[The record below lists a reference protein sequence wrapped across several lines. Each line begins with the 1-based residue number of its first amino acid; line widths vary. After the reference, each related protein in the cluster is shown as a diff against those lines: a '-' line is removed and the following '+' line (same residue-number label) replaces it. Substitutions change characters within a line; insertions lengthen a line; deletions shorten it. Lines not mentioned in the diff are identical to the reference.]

1 VGDCPVLASK
11 ICQAIEAAENESQ
24 AVAMALD
31 VYERDMQASADLWC
45 SSQAKK
51 YIGRSVLEDVIHDL
65 YQ

>member
-1 VGDCPVLASK
+1 VGDYPVLAEP
-11 ICQAIEAAENESQ
+11 ICQAIEAADSASQ
-24 AVAMALD
+24 AIAMALD
-31 VYERDMQASADLWC
+31 VYERDMQVSADLWC

>member
-1 VGDCPVLASK
+1 
-11 ICQAIEAAENESQ
+11 
-24 AVAMALD
+24 MALD
-31 VYERDMQASADLWC
+31 VYDRDMQVSADLWC